1 LLKNLYFSSHL
12 IKQLQHINVIQSS
25 DKTISI
31 GFVYLM
37 RFIVFLRIA
46 YLLHLMAIG
55 GFLLFYY
62 AGQYALQIY
71 PEGNWSQFYLFAFI
85 SLYGLSLP
93 FFAEFDARSR
103 YQNYKLVKD
112 KLHEYGYEK
121 RLLKP
126 FVFSRCQRDAVQV
139 AAKQLD
145 YEKECLSFFYESG
158 FRWFH
163 IFPRILIV
171 HPKTI
176 LTKKYWKQTL
186 FVAHY
191 KSKYFLW

>member
-1 LLKNLYFSSHL
+1 M
-12 IKQLQHINVIQSS
+12 
-25 DKTISI
+25 

-37 RFIVFLRIA
+37 RFIIFLRIA
-46 YLLHLMAIG
+46 YLLHFMAIAG
-55 GFLLFYY
+55 LLLFYY
-62 AGQYALQIY
+62 AGQYAIQIY
-71 PEGNWSQFYLFAFI
+71 PKGNWLQFSIATFA

-112 KLHEYGYEK
+112 KLYEYGYES

-139 AAKQLD
+139 AAQHLN
-145 YEKECLSFFYESG
+145 YEKECKSFFYESG
-158 FRWFH
+158 FRWYH
-163 IFPRILIV
+163 ILPRILIIY
-171 HPKTI
+171 PKTI
-176 LTKKYWKQTL
+176 LTSKYWKQTL